1 MELRL
6 TLVHVLYN
14 FDIRSADGALTWDPT
29 DDIKNLR
36 SYMVWDK
43 PPLIV
48 KAHLVR
54 R

>member
-6 TLVHVLYN
+6 TLVHVLFN
-14 FDIRSADGALTWDPT
+14 FDICSADGALNWDPA
-29 DDIKNLR
+29 DDVKNLR

-48 KAHLVR
+48 KAYPVNR
-54 R
+54 